1 MFWNFKKVK
10 EVAPKFVRA
19 KDLGLTYTERTV
31 RMKFILEDQEY
42 TVDKTFYI
50 SDYIDC
56 KTVKEAKIKLDK
68 DFENTK
74 MYAENLIKDNIDK
87 NDGYMSFNGFTVKNK
102 KCSAASV
109 DTFNNRLRVV
119 YGCEPTPTGNGW
131 PWKPEWEE

>member
-1 MFWNFKKVK
+1 
-10 EVAPKFVRA
+10 
-19 KDLGLTYTERTV
+19 
-31 RMKFILEDQEY
+31 
-42 TVDKTFYI
+42 
-50 SDYIDC
+50 
-56 KTVKEAKIKLDK
+56 
-68 DFENTK
+68 